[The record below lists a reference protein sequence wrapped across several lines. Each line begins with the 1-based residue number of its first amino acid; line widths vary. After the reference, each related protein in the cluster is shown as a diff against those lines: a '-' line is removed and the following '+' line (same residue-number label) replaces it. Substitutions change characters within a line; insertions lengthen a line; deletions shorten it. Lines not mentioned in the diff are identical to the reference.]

1 MSKRIKF
8 KSEEYPLN
16 FNFLVFKNWETESGL
31 KISELGKLAENAG
44 AIEAVNILSLLYF
57 AIVDACEEQEIDF
70 PYKLKDFI
78 RGVNPS
84 ELAEL
89 TSLIDIGGDSENKGQ
104 PKKPKLKQA

>member
-1 MSKRIKF
+1 MSKKIKF

-16 FNFLVFKNWETESGL
+16 FNFLVFSNWEKESGL

-44 AIEAVNILSLLYF
+44 AMEAVNILSLLYF
-57 AIVDACEEQEIDF
+57 AIQDACEEQKQDF
-70 PYKLKDFI
+70 PYTLKEFI

-89 TSLIDIGGDSENKGQ
+89 TSLIDIGGDGENKGQ
-104 PKKPKLKQA
+104 PKKRKVA